1 MPDFAYKAR
10 NAAGVMNAG
19 TLTAE
24 SLAAAGGQLR
34 ADGWFIVKL
43 EQATAR
49 RKQKDPAESGTRRM
63 PFSRRGGKI
72 TRTQIISFAHQLAVM
87 VDTGVP
93 ISEALHCIAD
103 QADSDELKKVVQDVA
118 AQVEA
123 GGELSR
129 ALGRHEKVFPPI
141 MVSLVR
147 ASELSGTMGRM
158 LERISQYLGKE
169 YQTYKKIKGALTYP
183 AVMLVMVL
191 GVTVGLLVW
200 VLPRFA
206 TIFESK
212 GAALP
217 LPTRLLM
224 FISDSLMGY
233 WYLWLMG
240 LVAAILGIVFGL
252 RTTTGRHLFDLIKL
266 KAPIFGPL
274 FSQLYVT
281 RATRTMGTMINAGVP
296 VLDMIDIVRDVTR
309 NAHFEALWDTAHE
322 RLQQGKQLSDALFES
337 PLIPRSVAQM
347 IYAGEKSGRL
357 GGTMDKIAHFTEEEF
372 DEQIKTTT
380 NLIEPAMV
388 AIMGG
393 IVGFV
398 AIALLLPIFSV
409 SSVVSG

>member
-1 MPDFAYKAR
+1 MPHFTYKAR
-10 NAAGVMNAG
+10 NASGVLNAG
-19 TLTAE
+19 TLSAD

-43 EQATAR
+43 EEAKGRAAAGDEGKAKGKPR
-49 RKQKDPAESGTRRM
+49 
-63 PFSRRGGKI
+63 PFSPRGGKI
-72 TRTQIISFAHQLAVM
+72 TRTQIISVAHQLAVM

-103 QADSDELKKVVQDVA
+103 QADSEELKRVVEDVA
-118 AQVEA
+118 SQVEA
-123 GGELSR
+123 GGELSK
-129 ALGRHEKVFPPI
+129 AMGSHGKVFPPI

-147 ASELSGTMGRM
+147 ASELSGTMGPM

-191 GVTVGLLVW
+191 AVTVGLLVW

-217 LPTRLLM
+217 LPTRMLM

-233 WYLWLMG
+233 WYMWLIVG
-240 LVAAILGIVFGL
+240 AAGVAGFVFGL
-252 RTTTGRHLFDLIKL
+252 RTAAGRYLFDRVKL
-266 KAPIFGPL
+266 TVPIFGPL
-274 FSQLYVT
+274 FRQLYVT

-309 NAHFEALWDTAHE
+309 NALFEELWDKAHDS
-322 RLQQGKQLSDALFES
+322 LQQGAQLSDTLFES
-337 PLIPRSVAQM
+337 SLIPRSVSQM

-357 GGTMDKIAHFTEEEF
+357 GKTMDKIAYFTEEEF

-380 NLIEPAMV
+380 NLIEPTMV
-388 AIMGG
+388 AVMGG